1 MATRGYTNIHGLYIP
16 PGPEPL
22 EVTKDPARRE
32 RYFWFSETLGGEYVI
47 NVKLGDDHVGASP
60 YTITVEGGD
69 PVNHLAGGRVGLTTA
84 VYKSGTSPPAN
95 ASDQLGEHVPSAF
108 TAGDELFIDVN
119 LRDED
124 GNVAT
129 IDVANRELLVKYTDT
144 SPTRRAGDGGVVA
157 ASATRLRDAVVCSGA
172 SGFSAARYASRAQRT
187 TASRRAA
194 ALRSRGASTVTCNQ
208 DAVDDD
214 AFADD
219 DEAFVFATGGSSV
232 RLATRTD
239 LVSRTNAGSVAFSR
253 PARAPAPRSPSP
265 LGDPA

>member
-1 MATRGYTNIHGLYIP
+1 M
-16 PGPEPL
+16 
-22 EVTKDPARRE
+22 TKDPARRE

-157 ASATRLRDAVVCSGA
+157 ASATRL
-172 SGFSAARYASRAQRT
+172 F
-187 TASRRAA
+187 
-194 ALRSRGASTVTCNQ
+194 
-208 DAVDDD
+208 
-214 AFADD
+214 
-219 DEAFVFATGGSSV
+219 E
-232 RLATRTD
+232 
-239 LVSRTNAGSVAFSR
+239 
-253 PARAPAPRSPSP
+253 SPSP
-265 LGDPA
+265 VSAIAPPRRFPAPEPTPSPSNSTACLCVSPPSTRTRRRACRTSW